1 MLYLCLTDL
10 DKHLTLRLMPK
21 FLLYFLLLLPL
32 VNQAQNSS
40 NIRFYMDICRF
51 REITRTGNSIELLFS
66 VDGSSIINE
75 KGTDGKFYA
84 NVSLEWYLQKLD
96 GRDSLPVGSDKV
108 ILDWPEDSRP
118 TDTSETTVSN
128 SLYMVEPLILDPGNY
143 VLRGYA
149 EDGNSIKPSSAL
161 STYAFEVPDYGP
173 LEFSFSD
180 IKWISSIDDLSS
192 KATAAER
199 SKINGRG
206 GGVPLINNDTFFNP
220 DTLIFHQQFYNVN
233 GLIGDDDSFFLRSR
247 LLRGDRY
254 LSGYSTDE
262 QSREPRILRVDGKKR
277 SYNAFLSQIHIRD
290 LKSGFYFLQ
299 VEVLNKKK
307 GPLKTYKKKF
317 YVYNS
322 RIDLELGAFSRETD
336 IFNEYDEEELDYY
349 LGTLVHTANSQEKNF
364 IKVLNEYEQ
373 KKNYQYSFFEKRRK
387 ADQTVLAL
395 WKNYL
400 LSLKFVNSKYNSL
413 LREGWETD
421 RGRVTL
427 KYGLPSDI
435 EVKSLEPN
443 LLPHEIWY
451 YDRLG
456 VQTNVI
462 FVFFEND
469 MKSGEYYL
477 LHSSKYGE
485 KSNTRWRSQLTLQNN
500 PSKKY

>member
-1 MLYLCLTDL
+1 
-10 DKHLTLRLMPK
+10 MPK
-21 FLLYFLLLLPL
+21 ILLAFLLFLPL

-51 REITRTGNSIELLFS
+51 REIQFRELNRSGNSVELYFS

-75 KGTDGKFYA
+75 KGPDGHFHA
-84 NVSLEWYLQKLD
+84 NVRIQWYLQRLEGK
-96 GRDSLPVGSDKV
+96 DSLPVIGDNV
-108 ILDWPEDSRP
+108 ILDWPEEHWP
-118 TDTSETTVSN
+118 KDTSETTISN
-128 SLYMVEPLILDPGNY
+128 SLFMVKSLALDPGMY
-143 VLRGYA
+143 VLRGLA
-149 EDGNSIKPSSAL
+149 EDDNSLKPSTSY
-161 STYAFEVPDYGP
+161 STFTFEIPEYNP

-180 IKWISSIDDLSS
+180 IKWISSRRG
-192 KATAAER
+192 AER
-199 SKINGRG
+199 SGSGAGERVKKYGR
-206 GGVPLINNDTFFNP
+206 GGVPLINNDTFLNP
-220 DTLIFHQQFYNVN
+220 DSLYFFQQFYNVN
-233 GLIGDDDSFFLRSR
+233 SLIGEDNSFYIRSR
-247 LLRGDRY
+247 LLRGDQF
-254 LSGYSTDE
+254 LSGYSTED
-262 QSREPRILRVDGKKR
+262 QSRKPIIFKADGKKQ
-277 SYNAFLSQIHIRD
+277 SFNAFINQIQIRD
-290 LKSGFYFLQ
+290 LKTGFYFLQ
-299 VEVLNKKK
+299 VELLNNKKAVMK
-307 GPLKTYKKKF
+307 SFKKKF
-317 YVYNS
+317 YVHNS

-336 IFNEYDEEELDYY
+336 IFNEYNEEELDYY
-349 LGTLVHTANSQEKNF
+349 LSTLVHTANSQEKNF

-373 KKNYQYSFFEKRRK
+373 KKNYLYSFFEKRRK

-400 LSLKFVNSKYNSL
+400 LTLKFVNSKYKSL
-413 LREGWETD
+413 MREGWETD

-485 KSNTRWRSQLTLQNN
+485 KSNTRWKSQLTLQNN
-500 PSKKY
+500 QGQKY